1 MEFIL
6 VKFSKEKSMVL
17 VSFFTLMEECLK
29 ENLKMIS
36 KQEKVMNN
44 FQMGQNTQDNLMQ
57 EPRVVKELFN
67 GQTEKFIK
75 VNG

>member
-1 MEFIL
+1 
-6 VKFSKEKSMVL
+6 MVL

-36 KQEKVMNN
+36 KQEKAMNN

-57 EPRVVKELFN
+57 EPRVAKELFN